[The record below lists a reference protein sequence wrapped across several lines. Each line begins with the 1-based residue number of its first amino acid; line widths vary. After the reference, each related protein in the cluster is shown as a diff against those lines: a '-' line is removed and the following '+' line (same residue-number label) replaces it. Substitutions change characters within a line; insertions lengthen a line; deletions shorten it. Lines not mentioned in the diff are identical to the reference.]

1 MTVNHGVP
9 GSSPGE
15 GAKAT
20 NVGWLFCIYMFCVY
34 IIFSEKLN
42 KFYIGT
48 TDDFEKRL
56 FEHNN
61 GIYAESY
68 TYRGIPWTKHFVINH
83 LTSKTAYAIEKHI
96 KSMKSSKYIENL
108 IKYPEIIEKLKYK
121 YDPVRSR

>member
-1 MTVNHGVP
+1 
-9 GSSPGE
+9 
-15 GAKAT
+15 
-20 NVGWLFCIYMFCVY
+20 MFCVY

-61 GIYAESY
+61 GLNAKSFSF
-68 TYRGIPWTKHFVINH
+68 RGRPWTKHFVIDH